1 MAVAVEV
8 EKGPFRCLKL
18 VAAIIPIRLHLL
30 SRPVL
35 LFGKEF
41 DFAVRGLRLKIC
53 VTLWNESKFGT
64 AKRGSDHIS
73 ASNLAKIRC
82 HALGGIIMICQAVE
96 SIFWHMIPTKN

>member
-64 AKRGSDHIS
+64 AKGDQTIS
-73 ASNLAKIRC
+73 APRIWQK
-82 HALGGIIMICQAVE
+82 LGVT
-96 SIFWHMIPTKN
+96 P